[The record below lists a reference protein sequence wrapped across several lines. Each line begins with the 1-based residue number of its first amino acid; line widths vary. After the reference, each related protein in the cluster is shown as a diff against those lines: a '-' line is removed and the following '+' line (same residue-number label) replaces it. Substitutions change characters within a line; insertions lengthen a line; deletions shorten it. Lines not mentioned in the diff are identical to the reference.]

1 MTGFKN
7 ALKGIFS
14 SKKALA
20 LIAGGIVALTAKF
33 GWNVSNEVVMTI
45 LGFVG
50 TYIIGQGIADN
61 GKEAA
66 KVTADADAALFAADK
81 EEG

>member
-1 MTGFKN
+1 MWKTV
-7 ALKGIFS
+7 KGVLGQIFS

-20 LIAGGIVALTAKF
+20 AITGGIVALTAKF
-33 GWNVSNEVVMTI
+33 GWNVSTDMVAYI

-50 TYIIGQGIADN
+50 TYIIGQSIADS

-66 KVTADADAALFAADK
+66 KVVAESEKAS
-81 EEG
+81 